1 MWLKK
6 SLGILLVLLMG
17 CAILP
22 PNPKAWAQAMEAA
35 RAAADKSPDSHL
47 KSKASSVETL
57 TVKNRNPRTNIK
69 IRLRTDRST
78 LNPGD
83 ELHFTVE
90 TDRDCYLTL
99 LYPSSKSDKITVVW
113 PNKESGWNSRVKAGR
128 AMKVPAPGGAIQLRV
143 DGRSPFERILA
154 VASSEPDS
162 IVRDEDY
169 IGNRD
174 RPVRTLSYRS
184 SDLVEELRNRIERLG
199 GSVHWGTAQLTV
211 RVASART
218 SREAFVSTL
227 SPKDATVLAV
237 KNLNALI
244 AKKGYDWT
252 AGVTSLSELSDR
264 DLRIICGVSGPID
277 KDALQP
283 HLISKEE
290 QIALQSAKATRPAK
304 WDWRNVNG
312 KDWTTPIR
320 DQLVCGSCVAFA
332 TAAVVE
338 MNYQIYHKNASSGIQ
353 LSTAQLFFCGCGR
366 CCDKGWR
373 ADHALNFVQ
382 YEGLLPESAYPY
394 LPIDQNCRVEMCPP
408 LQGEQSR
415 AHISKWTATLNADVA
430 KTWLSTVGPLLTAMI
445 VFDDFKN
452 YKNGVYKP
460 TSDKQVGRHAIAL
473 VGYDD
478 DGKFWICKNSWG
490 AKWGENGWFKMAY
503 DQCGIGSKIP
513 FVKVELQSSGR

>member
-184 SDLVEELRNRIERLG
+184 SDLVEELRNRIERL
-199 GSVHWGTAQLTV
+199 
-211 RVASART
+211 
-218 SREAFVSTL
+218 
-227 SPKDATVLAV
+227 
-237 KNLNALI
+237 
-244 AKKGYDWT
+244 
-252 AGVTSLSELSDR
+252 EL
-264 DLRIICGVSGPID
+264 
-277 KDALQP
+277 
-283 HLISKEE
+283 
-290 QIALQSAKATRPAK
+290 
-304 WDWRNVNG
+304 
-312 KDWTTPIR
+312 
-320 DQLVCGSCVAFA
+320 
-332 TAAVVE
+332 
-338 MNYQIYHKNASSGIQ
+338 
-353 LSTAQLFFCGCGR
+353 
-366 CCDKGWR
+366 
-373 ADHALNFVQ
+373 
-382 YEGLLPESAYPY
+382 
-394 LPIDQNCRVEMCPP
+394 
-408 LQGEQSR
+408 
-415 AHISKWTATLNADVA
+415 VA
-430 KTWLSTVGPLLTAMI
+430 KPHKRFSTIMT
-445 VFDDFKN
+445 
-452 YKNGVYKP
+452 
-460 TSDKQVGRHAIAL
+460 QAI
-473 VGYDD
+473 
-478 DGKFWICKNSWG
+478 
-490 AKWGENGWFKMAY
+490 
-503 DQCGIGSKIP
+503 
-513 FVKVELQSSGR
+513 